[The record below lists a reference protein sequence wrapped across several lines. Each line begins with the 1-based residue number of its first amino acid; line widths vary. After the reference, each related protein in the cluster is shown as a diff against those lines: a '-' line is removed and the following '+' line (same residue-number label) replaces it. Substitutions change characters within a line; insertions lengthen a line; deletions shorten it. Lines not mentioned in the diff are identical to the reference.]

1 MTRFHHRQVMT
12 AFVVLAVA
20 LALCGP
26 QVKAQEK
33 ISPLSDYQ
41 YRKDLAAVETI
52 VKEADLQKRADAL
65 AAFVKA
71 NPISRTLAYVASSYV
86 ACTKPYMQKDWA
98 KVISME
104 ESLYALLP
112 TKENVQAQGIPVGVD
127 EFFKENLVPAQVTI
141 LSAIMGAH
149 YQSNNLPKAAETG
162 EKAYVVLPDKAM
174 AATLADIYL
183 KMQNYDKYL
192 VYGDKTLANYPME
205 QAYVTALQMA
215 QVYIQKADVA
225 HARELYTKVLTTFG
239 DKTPQGMQE
248 AQWNTI
254 KAISYTLDASEAY
267 KQKDYPKAITLYG
280 KVAAIDSKRDDAYY
294 YIGMSKWNSKD
305 QVGAIEAFAKAV
317 VLNKTNAPKA
327 KEYMEQLYKAEH
339 SGSTD
344 GLDQVLTKAKA
355 DLGI

>member
-1 MTRFHHRQVMT
+1 M
-12 AFVVLAVA
+12 
-20 LALCGP
+20 
-26 QVKAQEK
+26 AQEK

-41 YRKDLAAVETI
+41 YRKDLTAVETI
-52 VKEADLQKRADAL
+52 VKEPDLQKRADAL

-71 NPISRTLAYVASSYV
+71 NPITRTLAYVASSYV

-104 ESLYALLP
+104 ESFYALLP
-112 TKENVQAQGIPVGVD
+112 TKEFVQSQGIPVGVD
-127 EFFKENLVPAQVTI
+127 EFFKENLVPAQITL

-162 EKAYVVLPDKAM
+162 EKAYAISSDKAM
-174 AATLADIYL
+174 AATLAEIYL

-192 VYGDKTLANYPME
+192 VYGDKILANYPME

-215 QVYIQKADVA
+215 QIHIQKQDVA
-225 HARELYTKVLTTFG
+225 KARELYTKVLATFG
-239 DKTPQGMQE
+239 DKTPQGMQD
-248 AQWNTI
+248 AQWNSI
-254 KAISYTLDASEAY
+254 KAVAYTLDASEAY
-267 KQKDYPKAITLYG
+267 KAKDYPKAIGLYE
-280 KVAAIDSKRDDAYY
+280 KIAAIDSKRDDAYY

-344 GLDQVLTKAKA
+344 GLDAVLAKAKT